1 MIQTNFVTY
10 FKIDQM
16 VLDYNHAIIQQA
28 LYPLQPNIDADV
40 PAQFAPQATLSFRLF
55 DPTPVEIAPYVDASN
70 ILNMLCYD
78 KQFANHSAFTVP
90 NPKSAQAVKN
100 LLLR

>member
-1 MIQTNFVTY
+1 M
-10 FKIDQM
+10 
-16 VLDYNHAIIQQA
+16 LDYNHVLLQEA
-28 LYPLQPNIDADV
+28 LYPL
-40 PAQFAPQATLSFRLF
+40 PAHYNSELPPQSAPQATLAFRLF
-55 DPTPVEIAPYVDASN
+55 DPAPLEVSPYVDEFN

>member
-1 MIQTNFVTY
+1 M
-10 FKIDQM
+10 
-16 VLDYNHAIIQQA
+16 DYNHVLLQEA
-28 LYPLQPNIDADV
+28 LYPLSSHDAEEL
-40 PAQFAPQATLSFRLF
+40 PKQSAPQATLTFRLF
-55 DPTPVEIAPYVDASN
+55 DPTPMEVAPYVDESN
-70 ILNMLCYD
+70 ILNLLCYD